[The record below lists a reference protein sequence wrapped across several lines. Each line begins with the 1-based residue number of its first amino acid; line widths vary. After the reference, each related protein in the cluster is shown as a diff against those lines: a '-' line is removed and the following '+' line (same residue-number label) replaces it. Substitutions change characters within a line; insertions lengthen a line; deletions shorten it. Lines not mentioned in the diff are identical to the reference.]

1 MSTSVIL
8 AFLLAAG
15 AVANE
20 TREQNLEAQW
30 SKELQEPETK
40 VVAYKNPVKR
50 VVALL
55 GKMKAEL
62 TAEAGKESEMYDK
75 MVCWCETNDKEKTE
89 AIKKAEARIADL
101 TTKIESYT
109 AASGRLNTEIKNLE
123 KEKAANQAA
132 LDKATA
138 LRQKQLAEFNGEE
151 KDLLESISALKAA
164 IVVMEKHHSALLQLP
179 RAHLMGIAASVQH
192 EMQKHAALLKGV
204 LTHSERRAVAAFA
217 QAPADYFDAT
227 PTFKQA
233 YAPQS
238 GTIFGILKQMKET
251 FESNLSASQK
261 EELANQKAYDELKAA
276 KEAEI
281 AAGTEQ
287 IDKKTQEL
295 ADTDFK
301 NAQAKQDIED
311 TKNSLSA
318 DEQFLMMLKE
328 KCSMTDAEHEERVK
342 TRQMEMEAVSK
353 ALAVLSTDDAHD
365 LFTKTFNS
373 LLQQENTVRS
383 ARRTAASKLLASVSQ
398 KLRSPRLAAL
408 ATKVKLD
415 AFTQV
420 KKAIDDMVA
429 ALLKEK
435 ADEIKHKDFCT
446 AEFNENQMQTEKA
459 ERTKAALEQKIDDL
473 ESTIKK
479 LTAAITDLQAQIAE
493 MQTQM
498 KRAGEDREKENK
510 IFQETIADQRAT
522 QKLLVKALD
531 FLKGFYNKKSAAAGL
546 VQKQEPAG
554 PPPPPGFE
562 AYEKNAQS
570 TGVMG
575 MIQTIINDAKNLEH
589 ETIRS
594 EADAQQAYEDYV
606 KDTNKSIDAKTE
618 DIVNKSEA
626 KGQAE
631 KDLVKAEK
639 GLASTNTELEQL
651 ATYKGEL
658 HASCD
663 FVLKNFDIRQTARD
677 EEVEA
682 LRQAKAILSG
692 SKFTDFLQSS

>member
-1 MSTSVIL
+1 MQAFPVRTIGLFVGVL
-8 AFLLAAG
+8 A
-15 AVANE
+15 
-20 TREQNLEAQW
+20 
-30 SKELQEPETK
+30 
-40 VVAYKNPVKR
+40 
-50 VVALL
+50 
-55 GKMKAEL
+55 L
-62 TAEAGKESEMYDK
+62 TAHSLDLATTSSLTFDEEGAKSRPVSKVIKLLKDMLKTLEKEADEDEETWDK
-75 MVCWCETNDKEKTE
+75 MACWCETNDKEKTE

-420 KKAIDDMVA
+420 KKAIDDMLA
-429 ALLKEK
+429 QLLKEK
-435 ADEIKHKDFCT
+435 EAEIKQKDFCIS
-446 AEFNENQMQTEKA
+446 EFDENTLQTEKA
-459 ERTKAALEQKIDDL
+459 ERSKASFTAKMEDL
-473 ESTIKK
+473 EMTIKT
-479 LTAAITDLQAQIAE
+479 LTTDIKTLQGEIAE
-493 MQTQM
+493 MKVQM
-498 KRAGEDREKENK
+498 KRGSEDREKENK
-510 IFQETIADQRAT
+510 DFSLMIADQRAT
-522 QKLLVKALD
+522 QQLLVAALKV
-531 FLKGFYNKKSAAAGL
+531 LKGFYAKEAAVL
-546 VQKQEPAG
+546 LQRQEPAG
-554 PPPPPGFE
+554 PAPPPGFKE
-562 AYEKNAQS
+562 YVNNEKS
-570 TGVMG
+570 GGVMG
-575 MIQTIINDAKNLEH
+575 MIQTIIDEAKAVEK
-589 ETIRS
+589 EAIVA
-594 EADAQQAYEDYV
+594 EADAQKAYEAFV
-606 KDTNKSIDAKTE
+606 KDTNESIWSKEKDV
-618 DIVNKSEA
+618 INKSESKA
-626 KGQAE
+626 KAE
-631 KDLVKAEK
+631 SDLVVATDGLTSAEDTLD
-639 GLASTNTELEQL
+639 GLAK
-651 ATYKGEL
+651 YKGEL
-658 HASCD
+658 HSSCD
-663 FVLKNFDIRQTARD
+663 FVLKNFEIRQTARD

-682 LRQAKAILSG
+682 LKQAKSILSG
-692 SKFTDFLQSS
+692 ANFQAFLQG

>member
-1 MSTSVIL
+1 MQAFPVRTIGLFVGVL
-8 AFLLAAG
+8 A
-15 AVANE
+15 
-20 TREQNLEAQW
+20 
-30 SKELQEPETK
+30 
-40 VVAYKNPVKR
+40 
-50 VVALL
+50 
-55 GKMKAEL
+55 L
-62 TAEAGKESEMYDK
+62 TAHSLDLATTSSLTFDEEGAKSRPVSKVIKLLKDMLKTLEKEADEDEETWDK
-75 MVCWCETNDKEKTE
+75 MACWCETNDKEKTE

-420 KKAIDDMVA
+420 KKAIDDMLA
-429 ALLKEK
+429 QLLKEK
-435 ADEIKHKDFCT
+435 EAEIKQKDFCIS
-446 AEFNENQMQTEKA
+446 EFDENTLQTEKA
-459 ERTKAALEQKIDDL
+459 ERSKASFTAKMEDL
-473 ESTIKK
+473 EMTIKT
-479 LTAAITDLQAQIAE
+479 LTTDIKTLQGEIAE
-493 MQTQM
+493 MKVQM
-498 KRAGEDREKENK
+498 KRGSEDREKENK
-510 IFQETIADQRAT
+510 DFSLMIADQRAT
-522 QKLLVKALD
+522 QQLLVAALKV
-531 FLKGFYNKKSAAAGL
+531 LKGFYAKEAAVL
-546 VQKQEPAG
+546 LQRQEPAG
-554 PPPPPGFE
+554 PAPPPGFKE
-562 AYEKNAQS
+562 YVNNEKS
-570 TGVMG
+570 GGVMG
-575 MIQTIINDAKNLEH
+575 MIQTIIDEAKAVEK
-589 ETIRS
+589 EAIVA
-594 EADAQQAYEDYV
+594 EADAQKAYEAFV
-606 KDTNKSIDAKTE
+606 KDTNESIWSKEKDV
-618 DIVNKSEA
+618 INKSESKA
-626 KGQAE
+626 KAE
-631 KDLVKAEK
+631 SDLVVATDGLTSAEDTLD
-639 GLASTNTELEQL
+639 GLAK
-651 ATYKGEL
+651 YKGEL
-658 HASCD
+658 HSSCD
-663 FVLKNFDIRQTARD
+663 FVLKNFEIRQTARD

-682 LRQAKAILSG
+682 LKQAKSILSG
-692 SKFTDFLQSS
+692 ANFQVFLQG